1 MGEVADG
8 FVVVSEG
15 VSEGVLAGIQNL
27 SMPVPTHLPH
37 AVVVVYEEGV
47 GFPGARLA
55 QWSRSCA
62 IATSFWNESVGGA
75 SMQILPGRFSSYCFF
90 TASFTSLPSSIRSM

>member
-1 MGEVADG
+1 MVVGEVADG
-8 FVVVSEG
+8 FVVVGEVVNG
-15 VSEGVLAGIQNL
+15 VFAGIQNL

-37 AVVVVYEEGV
+37 AVVVVPGEGV

-62 IATSFWNESVGGA
+62 IATSPSVA
-75 SMQILPGRFSSYCFF
+75 RPYRYCQ
-90 TASFTSLPSSIRSM
+90 AGL